1 MTDQDIVDFVRLRR
15 RSAALAALTRAV
27 MILLPLAVVLYGEL
41 APAFDLLTIAR
52 VPGTAV
58 AAFDP
63 ATLAPWQRHAGV
75 GVVLVSVLFL
85 VVGLH
90 HLHRCFANFAK
101 GQALTRENAR
111 HFSRFGAWIAAAVV
125 ASFLATPVLS
135 VLFTFGMPAGQR
147 QLAIG
152 LDSNQLVAL
161 LVAGGAWIVG
171 AIMAEGARAA
181 EENAQFV

>member
-1 MTDQDIVDFVRLRR
+1 MTDQDVVDYVRLRR
-15 RSAALAALTRAV
+15 RAAVLAYLTRAV
-27 MILLPLAVVLYGEL
+27 MVLLPIAVVLYGEL
-41 APAFDLLTIAR
+41 ASATDLLAIAR
-52 VPGTAV
+52 VPGAAV
-58 AAFDP
+58 VAFDP
-63 ATLAPWQRHAGV
+63 STVAPWQRHAGV
-75 GVVLVSVLFL
+75 AVTLVSVALL
-85 VVGLH
+85 VTGLH
-90 HLHRCFANFAK
+90 HLGRCFGNFAR

-125 ASFLATPVLS
+125 ASFLSTPVLS
-135 VLFTFGMPAGQR
+135 VLFTLGMPAGQR

>member
-15 RSAALAALTRAV
+15 RSAVLAALTRAV

-41 APAFDLLTIAR
+41 APAFDLLTIAK
-52 VPGTAV
+52 VPWVAV
-58 AAFDP
+58 ATFDP
-63 ATLAPWQRHAGV
+63 ATVEPWQRHAGV
-75 GVVLVSVLFL
+75 GVALVSVVLL

-90 HLHRCFANFAK
+90 HLHRCFANFAR

-125 ASFLATPVLS
+125 ASFVATPVLS
-135 VLFTFGMPAGQR
+135 VLFTLGMPAGQR